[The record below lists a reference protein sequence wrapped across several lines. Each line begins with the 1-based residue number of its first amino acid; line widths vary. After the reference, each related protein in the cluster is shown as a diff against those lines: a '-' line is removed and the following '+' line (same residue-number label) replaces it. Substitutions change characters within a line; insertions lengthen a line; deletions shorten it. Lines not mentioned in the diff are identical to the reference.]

1 MRLEGKVAIIT
12 GGGTGIGA
20 ATARRFAFEGA
31 KVVVTGRRSD
41 PLAAV
46 AREVDGIAVP
56 GDASDPSH
64 AEQVVAMTVAEFGS
78 LHVVVANAGLG
89 FGESAVEVTD
99 EHWRRTLDVNLTGP
113 LLLARAALP
122 TLIAGGGGS
131 IVVVSSIAAL
141 VGSPD
146 SVAYMAS
153 KAGLLGL
160 VRSIAVDYGPL
171 GVRANAVLP
180 GWVTSEIGDR
190 GADELAAREGISREI
205 AYTTLTQ
212 DVPLRR
218 PGTPDEIAA
227 CCAFFASDES
237 SFVTGATLAVDG
249 GSTAVDVG
257 TLAFAPNRWEVR
269 GP

>member
-1 MRLEGKVAIIT
+1 MRFEGKVAIVT

-20 ATARRFAFEGA
+20 ATARRFAREGA
-31 KVVVTGRRSD
+31 QVVVTGRRTE
-41 PLAAV
+41 PLEAV
-46 AREVDGIAVP
+46 AREIDGIAVP
-56 GDASDPSH
+56 GDAADPSH
-64 AEQVVAMTVAEFGS
+64 AEQIVARTVAELGG

-89 FGESAVEVTD
+89 FGESAVEVTAD
-99 EHWRRTLDVNLTGP
+99 HWQRTLDVNLTGP
-113 LLLARAALP
+113 MLIARAALP
-122 TLIAGGGGS
+122 SLIEGGGGS
-131 IVVVSSIAAL
+131 IVVVSSIAAI

-180 GWVTSEIGDR
+180 GWVTTEIGDR
-190 GADELAAREGISREI
+190 GADQLAGREEISREA
-205 AYTTLTQ
+205 AYATLTR

-218 PGTPDEIAA
+218 PGTPEEVAA
-227 CCAFFASDES
+227 CCAFLASDDS
-237 SFVTGATLAVDG
+237 SFVTGATLTVDG

-257 TLAFAPNRWEVR
+257 TLAFAPERWEV
-269 GP
+269 GGE

>member
-1 MRLEGKVAIIT
+1 MRLEGKVAVIT

-20 ATARRFAFEGA
+20 ATARRFAREGA
-31 KVVVTGRRSD
+31 KVVVTGRRPEPLEAIATETGGVAVAGDAAD
-41 PLAAV
+41 PAHAQAAV
-46 AREVDGIAVP
+46 ETAV
-56 GDASDPSH
+56 
-64 AEQVVAMTVAEFGS
+64 ERFGG

-89 FGESAVEVTD
+89 FGESVVEVTD
-99 EHWRRTLDVNLTGP
+99 DHWGRTLDVNLTGP

-122 TLIAGGGGS
+122 TLIGGGGGS
-131 IVVVSSIAAL
+131 IVVVSSIAAV

-146 SVAYMAS
+146 SAAYMAS

-160 VRSIAVDYGPL
+160 VRSVAVDYGPL

-180 GWVTSEIGDR
+180 GWVATDIGDR
-190 GADELAAREGISREI
+190 GADELAAREGVSREV
-205 AYTTLTQ
+205 AYATLTQ

-227 CCAFFASDES
+227 CCSFLASDES
-237 SFVTGATLAVDG
+237 SFVTGAMLAVDG

-257 TLAFAPNRWEVR
+257 TLAFAPNRWEV
-269 GP
+269 GEG

>member
-12 GGGTGIGA
+12 GGGTGVGA
-20 ATARRFAFEGA
+20 ATARRFAREGA
-31 KVVVTGRRSD
+31 KVVVSGRRPD
-41 PLAAV
+41 PLGAV
-46 AREVDGIAVP
+46 ASEIDGVAVP
-56 GDASDPSH
+56 GDAADPEH
-64 AEQVVAMTVAEFGS
+64 ARATVETAVDRFGG

-89 FGESAVEVTD
+89 FGESAAEVTD
-99 EHWRRTLDVNLTGP
+99 DHWHRTLDVNLTGP
-113 LLLARAALP
+113 LLLIRAALP
-122 TLIAGGGGS
+122 TLIGEGGGS
-131 IVVVSSIAAL
+131 IVVVSSIAAV

-160 VRSIAVDYGPL
+160 VRSVAVDYGPL

-190 GADELAAREGISREI
+190 GADGLAAREGTSREV
-205 AYTTLTQ
+205 AYATLTG

-227 CCAFFASDES
+227 CCAFLASDES

-249 GSTAVDVG
+249 GSTVVDVG
-257 TLAFAPNRWEVR
+257 TLAFAPRRWEDAR
-269 GP
+269 

>member
-20 ATARRFAFEGA
+20 ATARRFAREGA
-31 KVVVTGRRSD
+31 KIVVTGRRPE
-41 PLAAV
+41 PLEAV
-46 AREVDGIAVP
+46 ASDMGGVAIA
-56 GDASDPSH
+56 GDAADPAH
-64 AEQVVAMTVAEFGS
+64 ALDVVATAADRFGR
-78 LHVVVANAGLG
+78 LDVVVANAGLG
-89 FGESAVEVTD
+89 FGESVAEVTD

-113 LLLARAALP
+113 LLLTRAALP
-122 TLIAGGGGS
+122 IMVSRGAGS
-131 IVVVSSIAAL
+131 IVVVSSIAAV

-146 SVAYMAS
+146 SAAYMAS

-171 GVRANAVLP
+171 GIRANAVLP
-180 GWVTSEIGDR
+180 GWVKTEIGDR
-190 GADELAAREGISREI
+190 GADELAARESISREV

-218 PGTPDEIAA
+218 PGTPEEIAA
-227 CCAFFASDES
+227 CCVFLASDES
-237 SFVTGATLAVDG
+237 SFVTGAAIAVDG

-257 TLAFAPNRWEVR
+257 TLAFAPRRWEV
-269 GP
+269 GGG